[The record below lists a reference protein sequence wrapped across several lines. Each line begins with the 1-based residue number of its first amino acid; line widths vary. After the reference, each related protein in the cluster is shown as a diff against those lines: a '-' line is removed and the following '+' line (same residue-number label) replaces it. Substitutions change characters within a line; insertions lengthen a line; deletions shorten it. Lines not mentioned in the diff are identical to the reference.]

1 MFYKFMYIEVY
12 TMFILRQL
20 SQFCQ
25 VDFKWDELKHPVINL
40 RGIFWL
46 IFKARNYVFAL
57 KVSNSWCCYVGIC
70 LSNPCLPQFKQFWLK
85 FEYF

>member
-40 RGIFWL
+40 RNFL
-46 IFKARNYVFAL
+46 VDFLSKKYFFFAL
-57 KVSNSWCCYVGIC
+57 KVSKLVVLLCWD
-70 LSNPCLPQFKQFWLK
+70 LSFKSLSTPI
-85 FEYF
+85 